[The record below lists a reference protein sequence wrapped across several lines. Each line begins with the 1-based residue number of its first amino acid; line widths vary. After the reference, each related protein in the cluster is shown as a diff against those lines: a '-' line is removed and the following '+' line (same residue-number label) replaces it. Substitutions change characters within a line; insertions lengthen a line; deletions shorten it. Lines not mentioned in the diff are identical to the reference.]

1 MHEEVIMA
9 GTGGQGIMIM
19 GQLLANAAMMEG
31 RHVVWFPSYGP
42 EARGGTADC
51 TVIISSDEIGSPI
64 SANPDTLI
72 GMHQLLFGRYQPSVK
87 PGGMLVVNSSLID
100 VSSVRKDCKVLVF
113 PANVIAEEMGN
124 IRAANMVILGAYV
137 ALTGAVT
144 LDSLIKSLPE
154 VLPPHRHKFIP
165 LNEQALRKG
174 AEMAREYGKS

>member
-19 GQLLANAAMMEG
+19 GQLLAHAAMLEG

-64 SANPDTLI
+64 SAHPDTLI

-87 PGGMLVVNSSLID
+87 PGGRLIVNSSLID
-100 VSSVRKDCKVLVF
+100 ESTIRTDCYALSVA
-113 PANVIAEEMGN
+113 ANTIAEEMGN
-124 IRAANMVILGAYV
+124 VRAANMVVLGAYI
-137 ALTGAVT
+137 ASTGAVS
-144 LDSLIKSLPE
+144 LDSVIASLSE
-154 VLPPHRHKFIP
+154 VLPAHRHKLIP
-165 LNEQALRKG
+165 LNEQALRVG
-174 AEMAREYGKS
+174 AELARG

>member
-1 MHEEVIMA
+1 MHEEVVMA

-19 GQLLANAAMMEG
+19 GQLLAHAAMLEG

-64 SANPDTLI
+64 SAHPDTLI

-87 PGGMLVVNSSLID
+87 PGGRLIVNSSLID
-100 VSSVRKDCKVLVF
+100 ESTIRTDCESLTVA
-113 PANVIAEEMGN
+113 ANAVAEEIGN
-124 IRAANMVILGAYV
+124 ARAANMVVLGVYV
-137 ALTGAVT
+137 ASTGAVS
-144 LDSLIKSLPE
+144 LDSVIASLPE
-154 VLPPHRHKFIP
+154 VLPAHRHKLIP

-174 AEMAREYGKS
+174 AELAKG

>member
-19 GQLLANAAMMEG
+19 GQLLTHAAMLED

-51 TVIISSDEIGSPI
+51 TVILSSDEIGSPI
-64 SANPDTLI
+64 SEHPDTLI
-72 GMHQLLFGRYQPSVK
+72 GMHQFLFNKFQPSVK
-87 PGGMLVVNSSLID
+87 SGGRLVVNTSLID
-100 VSSVRKDCKVLVF
+100 ESSVRSDCKILAV
-113 PANVIAEEMGN
+113 PANVIAEEIGN
-124 IRAANMVILGAYV
+124 VRAANMIILGAY
-137 ALTGAVT
+137 AAWTGAVS
-144 LDSLIKSLPE
+144 LDSLFASLPE

-174 AEMAREYGKS
+174 AELAG